1 MDSAPKQV
9 PVPLPPYV
17 RPPVRGQ
24 EYFSRFSRSKLYQLE
39 REGHIR
45 GISLYAEGGRRSG
58 IKLFDLQSIFD
69 YIERQAQKNSPEKQ
83 DAASGAASCGRKMNP
98 KSPKMKFVT

>member
-1 MDSAPKQV
+1 LAALNSAPKQV
-9 PVPLPPYV
+9 PAPLPRYV

-69 YIERQAQKNSPEKQ
+69 YIENQAQKNSPVEINQ
-83 DAASGAASCGRKMNP
+83 RARKKNAKP
-98 KSPKMKFVT
+98 QIPQNEVHSR